1 MMGVIELRNIHKEY
15 NNTEIIKGVN
25 ISIESGEFVSI
36 VGPSGSGKSTLMYIA
51 DGIEQPTSGEV
62 LIQGENINK
71 LKTNE
76 LDNKRCSTLGFVFQ
90 FFNLVDNL
98 TVRENIILPA
108 VMSSRKK
115 SEINEQLERLVEIT
129 GLKNKLNAFPGELS
143 GGQQQRV
150 AIARALIN
158 KPEIIFADEP
168 TGNLDSKTGNE
179 IMELLL
185 EINKT
190 EKATVVQVT
199 HNNEMALMGS
209 RVITIKDGLVLEDR
223 YL

>member
-1 MMGVIELRNIHKEY
+1 MGVIELRNIHKEY

-115 SEINEQLERLVEIT
+115 SEINDQLERLVEIT

>member
-1 MMGVIELRNIHKEY
+1 MGVIELRNIHKEY